1 MDRFAKGMI
10 SLKKILDKT
19 LQSQGMDK
27 RLRQESAVVHWEDIV
42 GEKIAKASKAVKIDR
57 GTLLIEVK
65 SCAWKQQIQ
74 MLKPD
79 IIKKLNAQ
87 LGGDIVKDIRF
98 R

>member
-1 MDRFAKGMI
+1 ML
-10 SLKKILDKT
+10 SLKHILEKT

-27 RLRQESAVVHWEDIV
+27 RIQQESAVIKWEDIV
-42 GEKIAKASKAVKIDR
+42 GSKIANASKAVRIDR

-65 SCAWKQQIQ
+65 SSAWKHQIQ
-74 MLKPD
+74 MLKPE

-87 LGGDIVKDIRF
+87 LGADTVKNIRF

>member
-1 MDRFAKGMI
+1 MI
-10 SLKKILDKT
+10 PLKHILEKT
-19 LQSQGMDK
+19 LKSQGMDK
-27 RLRQESAVVHWEDIV
+27 RIQQEGAVIHWEDIV
-42 GEKIAKASKAVKIDR
+42 GAKIAKASQAVRIDR

-65 SCAWKQQIQ
+65 SSAWKHQIQ

-87 LGGDIVKDIRF
+87 LGEDTVKNIRF